1 MAFSGQQELWVVTD
15 ISTSSLN
22 HPTRGFGWHMNN
34 AIFYVPLAGENA
46 HTAFRFANAPV
57 EAELTGP
64 TFNHP
69 QRTLFV
75 NVQHPGE
82 NSSGNPL
89 DPQTYRSWWPDGN
102 RTAGTGTPAKP
113 KPSLVAIRKA

>member
-1 MAFSGQQELWVVTD
+1 MAFSSPQELWVVTD

-22 HPTRGFGWHMNN
+22 VPARGFAWHQNN
-34 AIFYVPLAGENA
+34 AIFLVPLAGKNKNV
-46 HTAFRFANAPV
+46 AFRFANAPM

-64 TFNHP
+64 TFNR
-69 QRTLFV
+69 QQKTLFL

-82 NSSGNPL
+82 NWSGNPANPL
-89 DPQTYRSWWPDGN
+89 DYRSWWPHGN
-102 RTAGTGTPAKP
+102 RTAQTGTPGKP